1 MRAGSH
7 ADAGISLLAGVE
19 EKICGGQHERPLN
32 PAEKLPPY
40 EGEHMRVLMFGW
52 EFPPHISG
60 GLGTACFG
68 MTQALARRGAEIIFV
83 LPRIDDSKGR
93 DEFLRLRSASG
104 TPISEDLVRRMAW
117 AQQEVWHEGIR
128 CLPVDSPLM
137 PYLTE
142 QDYASAMGRSGART
156 SMEQPCSSTV
166 YPAGSHKFRQR
177 QSFTYTLQGGYGPDL
192 MTEVLRY
199 SRLAAALAVQENF
212 DVIHAH
218 DWMTYPAGMLAKNL
232 TGKPLVVHIHATEY
246 DRSGSGINEQVAGIE
261 RAGMMAADVV
271 VAVSRLTRKTVIERY
286 GIPPEK
292 VLVVHNAVARHE
304 AQRHYPIPPR
314 IRHEKRVL
322 FLGRVT
328 FQKGPEYF
336 MEAARLVLQKIP
348 NVRFFMAGS
357 GDMLPRL
364 IRRAGQLRMGSRF
377 HFAGFLHGEEVD
389 HMFALSD
396 LYVMPSV
403 SEPFG
408 ITPLEAML
416 YDVPVLLSRQSGVSE
431 VLEHAL
437 KADFWD
443 TREMADKIC
452 AVLRYPCLAAELVK
466 NCREEMK
473 SIRWENA
480 ADQLLAIYHN
490 VHGGR

>member
-1 MRAGSH
+1 
-7 ADAGISLLAGVE
+7 
-19 EKICGGQHERPLN
+19 
-32 PAEKLPPY
+32 
-40 EGEHMRVLMFGW
+40 MRVLMFGW

-68 MTQALARRGAEIIFV
+68 MTQALAKKGAEIIFV
-83 LPRIDDSKGR
+83 LPRVESGSGQSD
-93 DEFLRLRSASG
+93 FLRLRGASG
-104 TPISEDLVRRMAW
+104 TPVTPMLAESMAQTGHKLW
-117 AQQEVWHEGIR
+117 GSSIR
-128 CLPVDSPLM
+128 CLPVESPLM
-137 PYLTE
+137 PYLTPQSYAE
-142 QDYASAMGRSGART
+142 ALECLRQEPEGAASPKASAPRKGKADHQDDT
-156 SMEQPCSSTV
+156 TFEL
-166 YPAGSHKFRQR
+166 H
-177 QSFTYTLQGGYGPDL
+177 GGYGPDL
-192 MTEVLRY
+192 MTEVQRY
-199 SRLAAALAVQENF
+199 SRLAAAIAVQEKF
-212 DVIHAH
+212 DVIHVH
-218 DWMTYPAGMLAKNL
+218 DWMTYPAGMLAKAL
-232 TGKPLVVHIHATEY
+232 TGKPLVAHIHATEY
-246 DRSGSGINEQVAGIE
+246 DRSGLNINEHVAGIE
-261 RAGMMAADVV
+261 RAGLHAADLV
-271 VAVSRLTRKTVIERY
+271 VAVSRLTRKTVIEHY
-286 GIPPEK
+286 GVLPEK
-292 VLVVHNAVARHE
+292 VVVVYNAVARHE
-304 AQRHYPIPPR
+304 AERSYLVPQR

-357 GDMLPRL
+357 GDMLPAL
-364 IRRAGQLRMGSRF
+364 IRRAGQLRMGRRF
-377 HFAGFLHGEEVD
+377 HFAGFLRGDDVD
-389 HMFALSD
+389 RMFALSD

-443 TREMADKIC
+443 TRDMADKIC

-480 ADQLLAIYHN
+480 ADQLLTIYRD
-490 VHGGR
+490 VVGGH

>member
-1 MRAGSH
+1 
-7 ADAGISLLAGVE
+7 
-19 EKICGGQHERPLN
+19 
-32 PAEKLPPY
+32 
-40 EGEHMRVLMFGW
+40 MRVLMFGW

-68 MTQALARRGAEIIFV
+68 MTRALAKKGVEIIFV
-83 LPRIDDSKGR
+83 LPRLGEASEENG
-93 DEFLRLRSASG
+93 FLRLRGASG
-104 TPISEDLVRRMAW
+104 TPLTRQLTEKMDRAG
-117 AQQEVWHEGIR
+117 QDVWTQGIR
-128 CLPVDSPLM
+128 CLPVESPLV
-137 PYLTE
+137 PYLTPQAYVE
-142 QDYASAMGRSGART
+142 ALERVRRGPAEGRGPAMNRPECGAAQER
-156 SMEQPCSSTV
+156 
-166 YPAGSHKFRQR
+166 
-177 QSFTYTLQGGYGPDL
+177 SFTFELHGGYGPDL
-192 MTEVLRY
+192 MSEVQRY
-199 SRLAAALAVQENF
+199 GRLAAAVAARESF
-212 DVIHAH
+212 DVIHVH
-218 DWMTYPAGMLAKNL
+218 DWMTYPAGMLARAL
-232 TGKPLVVHIHATEY
+232 TGKPLVAHIHATEY
-246 DRSGSGINEQVAGIE
+246 DRSGVNVNEQVAGIE
-261 RAGMMAADVV
+261 RAGLHAADVV
-271 VAVSRLTRKTVIERY
+271 VAVSRLTRKTIIERY
-286 GIPPEK
+286 GVPPEK
-292 VLVVHNAVARHE
+292 IVVVHNAVARHE
-304 AQRHYPIPPR
+304 AERCYLVPQR

-357 GDMLPRL
+357 GDMLPAL
-364 IRRAGQLRMGSRF
+364 IRRAGQLRIGNRF
-377 HFAGFLHGEEVD
+377 HFAGFLRGEEVD
-389 HMFALSD
+389 RMFALSD

-443 TREMADKIC
+443 TRDMADKIC

-473 SIRWENA
+473 SIRWENT
-480 ADQLLAIYHN
+480 ADQLLVVYRN
-490 VHGGR
+490 LLGGR

>member
-1 MRAGSH
+1 
-7 ADAGISLLAGVE
+7 
-19 EKICGGQHERPLN
+19 
-32 PAEKLPPY
+32 
-40 EGEHMRVLMFGW
+40 MRVLMFGW

-60 GLGTACFG
+60 GLGTACYG
-68 MTQALARRGAEIIFV
+68 MTQALAKKGAQIIFV
-83 LPRIDDSKGR
+83 LPRVGAGGR
-93 DEFLRLRSASG
+93 NGFLRLESASG
-104 TPISEDLVRRMAW
+104 TPISEEAAERMTRAG
-117 AQQEVWHEGIR
+117 QDVWQNNIR
-128 CLPVDSPLM
+128 FMAVSSPLT
-137 PYLTE
+137 PYITPQGYAESLNWLTRTPGGT
-142 QDYASAMGRSGART
+142 DLRTWSGA
-156 SMEQPCSSTV
+156 P
-166 YPAGSHKFRQR
+166 
-177 QSFTYTLQGGYGPDL
+177 FTFQLKGGYGPDL
-192 MTEVLRY
+192 MSEVRRF
-199 SRLAAALAVQENF
+199 SRLAATIAMRESY
-212 DVIHAH
+212 DVIHVH
-218 DWMTYPAGMLAKNL
+218 DWMTYPAGMLAQTL
-232 TGKPLVVHIHATEY
+232 TGKPLVAHIHATEY
-246 DRSGSGINEQVAGIE
+246 DRSGENINEQVAAIE
-261 RAGMMAADVV
+261 RAGLLAADLV

-286 GIPPEK
+286 GVPPEK
-292 VLVVHNAVARHE
+292 VVVVYNAVARHE
-304 AQRHYPIPPR
+304 VERRYEIPPR

-348 NVRFFMAGS
+348 NARFFMAGS
-357 GDMLPRL
+357 GDMLPQL
-364 IRRAGQLRMGSRF
+364 IRRAGQLRIGHRF
-377 HFAGFLHGEEVD
+377 HFAGFLRGEQVD
-389 HMFALSD
+389 RMFALSD

-443 TREMADKIC
+443 TRDMADKIC

-480 ADQLLAIYHN
+480 ADQLMAVYRN
-490 VHGGR
+490 VSGGN